1 MKSAVILASFRT
13 ALLMILVQAGS
24 ATANECG
31 VNKIE
36 VIVGGKTDIVKSE
49 DHKTLNCV
57 IFSVN
62 DPAKTRSVKL
72 PNLVQSLKDEKS
84 VNNLVLKVNLN
95 EKSRYDDRNNIL
107 NSELNKAMT
116 QKADLL
122 RKKLD
127 GQSFDEFQLSRIEAD
142 ISALLREISR

>member
-1 MKSAVILASFRT
+1 MKATVIHAVCRSAVLTIS
-13 ALLMILVQAGS
+13 VYAGS

-49 DHKTLNCV
+49 DQKTLNCV

-62 DPAKTRSVKL
+62 DPAKTRSAKF
-72 PNLVQSLKDEKS
+72 PNLVQPLKDEKS
-84 VNNLVLKVNLN
+84 VNNLALKVNLN
-95 EKSRYDDRNNIL
+95 EKSRNDDRNNIL

-122 RKKLD
+122 KKKLN
-127 GQSFDEFQLSRIEAD
+127 GQPVDEFQLSRIEAD